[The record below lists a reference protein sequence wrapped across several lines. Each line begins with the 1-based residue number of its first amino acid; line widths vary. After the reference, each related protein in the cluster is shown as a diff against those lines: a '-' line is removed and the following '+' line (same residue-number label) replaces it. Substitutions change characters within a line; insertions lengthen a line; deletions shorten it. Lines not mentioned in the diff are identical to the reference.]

1 MTTKRLEA
9 IGACREASTWV
20 RESGLTLEDAWLVCP
35 RGDWLLWY
43 AARVGADRRA
53 VVRCACEIARSVL
66 PFVRAGEVRPRL
78 AIEAAERWVANPTVE
93 TRAAAAA
100 YAAAYSAY
108 AAAYAADAAAYAAAA
123 DAVAAAAAADA
134 ADRVLEDY
142 AERVVQILIDMQ
154 APGCQWLDL
163 A

>member
-1 MTTKRLEA
+1 MTIRTVVPQALRVAAKRVPSHATTLEA
-9 IGACREASTWV
+9 AALDCERLGDRASAQ
-20 RESGLTLEDAWLVCP
+20 RARDAAAA
-35 RGDWLLWY
+35 Y
-43 AARVGADRRA
+43 AAD
-53 VVRCACEIARSVL
+53 
-66 PFVRAGEVRPRL
+66 
-78 AIEAAERWVANPTVE
+78 AAAAAAAYA
-93 TRAAAAA
+93 AAAAA
-100 YAAAYSAY
+100 YAAAYAAD
-108 AAAYAADAAAYAAAA
+108 AAAAAADAAAYAAAA

>member
-1 MTTKRLEA
+1 MTIRTVVPQALRVAAKRVPSHATTLEA
-9 IGACREASTWV
+9 AALDCERLGDRASAQ
-20 RESGLTLEDAWLVCP
+20 R
-35 RGDWLLWY
+35 
-43 AARVGADRRA
+43 ARD
-53 VVRCACEIARSVL
+53 
-66 PFVRAGEVRPRL
+66 
-78 AIEAAERWVANPTVE
+78 
-93 TRAAAAA
+93 AAAA
-100 YAAAYSAY
+100 YAAD
-108 AAAYAADAAAYAAAA
+108 AAAAAADAAAYAAAA